1 MAKSPVSEIDRSSPI
16 IIGSRDTEPVKAM
29 GDGLGGVS
37 PENRAAM
44 VKAIRTATKVPART
58 MIDPSKPMES
68 EPNPEMARHPGAA
81 LPMPEPGTRTRP
93 GPIVPVA
100 ASEVRPQPS
109 GPAHANVQ
117 AAPPVKK
124 PKKTAV
130 TLSSPQMGRLRVKV
144 DFLSI
149 SGSVIAL
156 GYIDDDDTTII
167 EPPVCQEENPLTV
180 EVGADRYACLSGDW
194 SFESETGGQKVLWV
208 VLVRLAG

>member
-16 IIGSRDTEPVKAM
+16 TIGSRDAEPVKAM

-37 PENRAAM
+37 PENRAAV
-44 VKAIRTATKVPART
+44 VKAIRSVTKVPSRT

-68 EPNPEMARHPGAA
+68 EPNPDMAKHPGEA

-93 GPIVPVA
+93 GPIVSAPA
-100 ASEVRPQPS
+100 PEVRPQP
-109 GPAHANVQ
+109 GAPAHAVVQ
-117 AAPPVKK
+117 AATPVKK
-124 PKKTAV
+124 PKKQAV

-167 EPPVCQEENPLTV
+167 EPPVCSNENPLTV
-180 EVGADRYACLSGDW
+180 EIGADKYKCLSGDW
-194 SFESETGGQKVLWV
+194 SFESEAGGQKVLWV